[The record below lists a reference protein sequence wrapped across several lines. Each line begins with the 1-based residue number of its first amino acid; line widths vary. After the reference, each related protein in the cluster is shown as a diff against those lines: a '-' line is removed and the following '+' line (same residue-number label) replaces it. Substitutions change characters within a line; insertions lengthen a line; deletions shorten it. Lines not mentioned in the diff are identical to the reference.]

1 MAHLTLMHKQ
11 QGVVL
16 IVALIMVIA
25 ITGIAVTLMSSSSV
39 DIKITNAAQ
48 EREAAENELIGDV
61 QNVIANEAKKL
72 GNSRFFF
79 SRGQVP
85 ETGLDLG
92 NTNDTSNTMFN
103 KNEGPLALRCP
114 RRFDDTA
121 GLRCNMVEINSVIEY
136 GSKSKHNLT
145 ITTGIAQE
153 MLSLN
158 SGN

>member
-72 GNSRFFF
+72 
-79 SRGQVP
+79 P
-85 ETGLDLG
+85 
-92 NTNDTSNTMFN
+92 
-103 KNEGPLALRCP
+103 
-114 RRFDDTA
+114 
-121 GLRCNMVEINSVIEY
+121 
-136 GSKSKHNLT
+136 
-145 ITTGIAQE
+145 
-153 MLSLN
+153 
-158 SGN
+158 